1 MTDFYH
7 SDWHFNHGNELAS
20 EPKSGIMKFCPET
33 RPYSTRKEMNEHLI
47 ESINSVVKANDTLR
61 FLGDFAFKSN
71 DAELA
76 YFFNSI
82 NCRNKI
88 LYIGNHDHEPVRRL
102 PWKKVTYG
110 DRFNMDV
117 GVGAK
122 QKVHINH
129 HPFVKG
135 RWDAAHHGTYHLFG
149 HVHGEPVYDE
159 PVRAMDVGVDAIG
172 PVPISW
178 EEIHQKLSII
188 PVVVTHHD
196 KSKGALQKA
205 ESIIK

>member
-1 MTDFYH
+1 MTEFFH
-7 SDWHFNHGNELAS
+7 SDWHFNHGRATADE
-20 EPKSGIMKFCPET
+20 EHTGIMKYCPAT
-33 RPYSTRKEMNEHLI
+33 RPYATRKEMNEHLI

-61 FLGDFAFKSN
+61 FLGDFAFKST
-71 DAELA
+71 DEELA

-88 LYIGNHDHEPVRRL
+88 LYRGNHDHKAVYKFL
-102 PWKKVTYG
+102 PWTKVAFG
-110 DRFNMDV
+110 DVFTLPTPD
-117 GVGAK
+117 GK

-129 HPFVKG
+129 HPIVAG

-149 HVHGEPVYDE
+149 HVHGEPVYGDT

-178 EEIHQKLSII
+178 EQVHEKLSKI
-188 PVVVTHHD
+188 PVVVKHHD
-196 KSKGALQKA
+196 NSKGALEKA
-205 ESIIK
+205 NL